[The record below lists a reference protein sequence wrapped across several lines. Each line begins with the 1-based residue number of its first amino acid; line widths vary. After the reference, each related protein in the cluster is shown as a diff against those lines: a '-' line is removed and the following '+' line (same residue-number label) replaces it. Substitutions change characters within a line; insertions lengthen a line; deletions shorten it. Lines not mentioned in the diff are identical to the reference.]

1 MWPVICVNK
10 IWRTWRSLFDSA
22 MSSSLCFWPCCPHCV
37 LTVLSTLC
45 CSDRVIY
52 TVLFWPCCLHCVVL
66 TVQSTVL
73 MFLFCFWPCCP
84 HCVVLTVLSTLCCSD
99 RVVHT
104 VLLFLFCFWPCCPH
118 CVVLTVLS
126 ILSSDRV
133 VHTVLLF
140 LFCFWPCCPHCVVLT
155 VLSIQRYKYIHSPLT
170 LKYTQEF
177 VLVTLH
183 SYCALTIRTLQLA
196 MHKGY

>member
-22 MSSSLCFWPCCPHCV
+22 KSSSVCFWPCCPHCV

-126 ILSSDRV
+126 I
-133 VHTVLLF
+133 
-140 LFCFWPCCPHCVVLT
+140 
-155 VLSIQRYKYIHSPLT
+155 QGYKYIHSPVT
-170 LKYTQEF
+170 LKYTQHT
-177 VLVTLH
+177 VH
-183 SYCALTIRTLQLA
+183 WQNINRQNITISQA
-196 MHKGY
+196 